1 MNYSLDVLAALWPY
15 SQVVMGSGSKIRV
28 SVGFRYIHQ
37 KCLRVFG
44 ETQMHH
50 YEWVQVAKGIF
61 QPGSDTNFLSLGWVS
76 GFWVPIRTH
85 HYYSQDSV
93 LYFWRKLSTSLPLD
107 GMKSSPKNCNQSQQF
122 PPLLKG
128 G

>member
-1 MNYSLDVLAALWPY
+1 M
-15 SQVVMGSGSKIRV
+15 SGFGWVQIHTPKMF
-28 SVGFRYIHQ
+28 GFPW
-37 KCLRVFG
+37 VFG

-76 GFWVPIRTH
+76 GFWIPIRTH